1 MCAFQEDSSWSAFED
16 LPTLIEGFDE
26 SEFVEKRQE
35 VPHSAMQ
42 GHFGVVG
49 QLPGLPESELSSAT
63 ASELPSLGASAA
75 GSVSQLP
82 ASGRGAASSQ
92 LAPPTLPQLPRLR
105 AKDPSSAAARTA
117 SRPLLVS
124 GVSQLS
130 VGKQP
135 EAIDRPDYR
144 MEASGYAS
152 SQPQQLS
159 DAEKGQAQ
167 LNNLQRRAAMDDLD
181 SEMYGGFKFEK
192 GYDPFE

>member
-1 MCAFQEDSSWSAFED
+1 M
-16 LPTLIEGFDE
+16 
-26 SEFVEKRQE
+26 EKRQE
-35 VPHSAMQ
+35 VPYSAGQ
-42 GHFGVVG
+42 GHFGVMG

-63 ASELPSLGASAA
+63 ASELPSLRGTVA
-75 GSVSQLP
+75 GSVSQLA

-92 LAPPTLPQLPRLR
+92 LPPPNLPQLQLPALR

-117 SRPLLVS
+117 SRPLILN

-130 VGKQP
+130 VGKQA

-167 LNNLQRRAAMDDLD
+167 LSNLQRRAAMDDLD